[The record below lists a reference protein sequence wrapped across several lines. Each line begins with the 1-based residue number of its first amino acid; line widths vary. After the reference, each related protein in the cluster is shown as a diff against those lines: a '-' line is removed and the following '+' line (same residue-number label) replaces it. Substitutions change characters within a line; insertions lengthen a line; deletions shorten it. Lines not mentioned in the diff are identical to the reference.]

1 MIIPNQKELYTL
13 PDEVT
18 YLNCASLSPL
28 LRSVE
33 EAGTWGLY
41 ERRHPWEIAAA
52 QWFEPVE
59 TLRELFARIIRADR
73 DNVALVPA
81 VSYGIAV
88 AAKNIPLTKHQT
100 IVVLDQ
106 QYPSNVYA
114 WRERS
119 YETGAAI
126 VTVNRQPGQSWTD
139 AILAHIDER
148 TGVVAIPNCH
158 WTDGSLIDLEIVS
171 RRAKDVKARLV
182 VDASQS
188 VGAYPLDVNAVRPDF
203 LVSVGYKW
211 LMGPYGLGYLYA
223 SPEFGERGVP
233 LEYSWLN
240 KSGAEDFTRLA
251 DYRDDYKTGA
261 RRFDAGES
269 PSFIHVPMAI
279 AALQQILEWG
289 VANIHETLSQR
300 TAQIRTR
307 ARQHGFTVSSA
318 DAPNVGHIVG
328 LDFTFDQIPAL
339 GRKLA
344 DHQVYVGFRGEK
356 MRIAPYLYNSAD
368 DVDRLFEALL
378 Q

>member
-1 MIIPNQKELYTL
+1 MIIPNQKALYTI
-13 PDEVT
+13 PEEVS

-28 LRSVE
+28 LQSVE
-33 EAGTWGLY
+33 EAGTWGIY
-41 ERRHPWEIAAA
+41 ERRHPWEISAS

-59 TLRELFARIIRADR
+59 TLRELFARVIHADR

-81 VSYGIAV
+81 ASYGIAI
-88 AAKNIPLTKHQT
+88 AAKNIPLSRNQN

-119 YETGAAI
+119 YETGATI
-126 VTVNRQPGQSWTD
+126 VTVKRQPGQSWTD
-139 AILAHIDER
+139 AIIAGIDEH

-158 WTDGSLIDLEIVS
+158 WTDGSLIDLEAVS
-171 RRAKDVKARLV
+171 RRVKDVKARLV
-182 VDASQS
+182 IDASQS
-188 VGAYPLDVNAVRPDF
+188 AGAYPLDVNVIRPDF
-203 LVSVGYKW
+203 LVTVGYKW

-223 SPEFGERGVP
+223 DPHYGLHGTP

-251 DYRDDYKTGA
+251 DYRDGYKPGA

-279 AALQQILEWG
+279 AALTQVLDWG
-289 VANIHETLSQR
+289 VSNIQETLTQL
-300 TAQIRTR
+300 TTQIRAR
-307 ARQHGFTVSSA
+307 AQQHGFAVSSA
-318 DAPNVGHIVG
+318 DAPHAGHIVG
-328 LDFTFDQIPAL
+328 LNFTFDEIPAL
-339 GRKLA
+339 GRKLV

-356 MRIAPYLYNSAD
+356 MRIAPHVYNSAED
-368 DVDRLFEALL
+368 IDRLFEALL
-378 Q
+378 K